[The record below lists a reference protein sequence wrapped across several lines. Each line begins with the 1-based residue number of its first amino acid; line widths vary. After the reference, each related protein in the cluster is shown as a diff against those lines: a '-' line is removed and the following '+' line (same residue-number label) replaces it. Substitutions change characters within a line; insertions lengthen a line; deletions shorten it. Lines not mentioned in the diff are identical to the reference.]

1 MIPIVSLLPVVNAQQ
16 KLVGLMPQFIS
27 GDHEAYSYLLKV
39 LQQVDFLDRLSP
51 LFLLLQI
58 ENPATLPNDF
68 AERYAGKNIVLGIRE
83 SHLAEK
89 EIQTKVAYFVEQGLR
104 IIVDDFNSKASLVW
118 SSTKGI
124 MVDCSNGVPSH
135 VQPWLFSL
143 QNSQHVAK
151 NLKTLT
157 QQQAALDAGFSL
169 FSGDF
174 AFHPHQAQKSA
185 DASARAR
192 LLKLLNLVSRD
203 ADVKELEALFKQDAS
218 LSFML
223 FKIVSSA
230 AFAQTV
236 KVTSFVQ
243 AINLLGRR
251 QLQRWL
257 QLLLYARQSDHGSA
271 LNPLLLRAA
280 FRASAMEAYCRQR
293 GGSRDEQDAAFMV
306 GMFSLLDLLFATPL
320 WEILKP
326 LNLPETIS
334 LALTE
339 RDGEFGQFL
348 SIVEKADRADAQ
360 SLPDSLRA
368 LAIDAGVYYENM
380 VYAYAWVNQVCQ
392 DL

>member
-16 KLVGLMPQFIS
+16 KLVGLMPQFAS
-27 GDHEAYSYLLKV
+27 GEVDSYAVLLNAF
-39 LQQVDFLDRLSP
+39 QQIDFFERLSP
-51 LFLLLQI
+51 LFLLLRI
-58 ENPATLPNDF
+58 EHPNTLPNDF
-68 AERYAGKNIVLGIRE
+68 PERVAGKNLMLLVPEHAIQDQ
-83 SHLAEK
+83 
-89 EIQTKVAYFVEQGLR
+89 EIQTKLNHFCHQGLR
-104 IIVDDFNSKASLVW
+104 IIVDDFCSKASLVW
-118 SSTKGI
+118 PDTKGI
-124 MVDCSNGVPSH
+124 MVDCHAGIPSH
-135 VQPWLFSL
+135 VQAWLFSL
-143 QNSQHVAK
+143 QNNQHLAK
-151 NLKTLT
+151 NLGTLAQLHT
-157 QQQAALDAGFSL
+157 ASEAGFSL

-174 AFHPHQAQKSA
+174 AFSPNNAQKSA

-192 LLKLLNLVSRD
+192 LLKLLNLVAQD

-236 KVTSFVQ
+236 KVSSFVQ

-257 QLLLYARQSDHGSA
+257 QLLLYARQNEQGSS

-293 GGSRDEQDAAFMV
+293 GGGRDEQDAAFMV
-306 GMFSLLDLLFATPL
+306 GMFSLLDLLFGSSL

-326 LNLPETIS
+326 LNLPEPIL

-339 RDGEFGQFL
+339 REGELGQL
-348 SIVEKADRADAQ
+348 LAVVEKSDRADQKSLVEGLSAQ
-360 SLPDSLRA
+360 S
-368 LAIDAGVYYENM
+368 IDAGTYYENL

>member
-1 MIPIVSLLPVVNAQQ
+1 MNHIWPRKKFKLRSLTLSSKACVSLL
-16 KLVGLMPQFIS
+16 MIS
-27 GDHEAYSYLLKV
+27 
-39 LQQVDFLDRLSP
+39 
-51 LFLLLQI
+51 
-58 ENPATLPNDF
+58 
-68 AERYAGKNIVLGIRE
+68 
-83 SHLAEK
+83 
-89 EIQTKVAYFVEQGLR
+89 IQ
-104 IIVDDFNSKASLVW
+104 KASLVW

-174 AFHPHQAQKSA
+174 AFHPHRAQKSA
-185 DASARAR
+185 DVSARAR

-251 QLQRWL
+251 QLQRWFT
-257 QLLLYARQSDHGSA
+257 APFICPSRWSWKCAESFAFKSGVPCECDGSI
-271 LNPLLLRAA
+271 LS
-280 FRASAMEAYCRQR
+280 SAWR
-293 GGSRDEQDAAFMV
+293 
-306 GMFSLLDLLFATPL
+306 
-320 WEILKP
+320 
-326 LNLPETIS
+326 
-334 LALTE
+334 
-339 RDGEFGQFL
+339 
-348 SIVEKADRADAQ
+348 
-360 SLPDSLRA
+360 
-368 LAIDAGVYYENM
+368 
-380 VYAYAWVNQVCQ
+380 
-392 DL
+392 

>member
-16 KLVGLMPQFIS
+16 KLVGLTPQFLK
-27 GDHEAYSYLLKV
+27 GDQDSYSYLLSV

-51 LFLLLQI
+51 LFLLLRV

-68 AERYAGKNIVLGIRE
+68 ADRYLGKNLVLSIPE
-83 SHLAEK
+83 YHLADK
-89 EIQTKVAYFVEQGLR
+89 ELQTKVSHFCEQGMR
-104 IIVDDFNSKASLVW
+104 VIVDDFDSKASLVW
-118 SSTKGI
+118 SGTKGI

-143 QNSQHVAK
+143 QNSQHIAK
-151 NLKTLT
+151 NLKSLA
-157 QQQAALDAGFSL
+157 QQQTALNAGFSL

-174 AFHPHQAQKSA
+174 AFHPSNSQKSG

-203 ADVKELEALFKQDAS
+203 ADVKDLEALFKQDAS

-257 QLLLYARQSDHGSA
+257 QLLLYARQGDQGST

-280 FRASAMEAYCRQR
+280 FRASAMEAYCRQK

-326 LNLPETIS
+326 LNLPEPIA
-334 LALTE
+334 LALLE
-339 RDGEFGQFL
+339 REGVLGQFL
-348 SIVEKADRADAQ
+348 NVVEKADRADAV
-360 SLPDSLRA
+360 SLPDILNAQS
-368 LAIDAGVYYENM
+368 IDAGVYYENM